1 MPLQRTAEF
10 PRTIQGALV
19 VQMADGEILSGH
31 LSDAMLAKFNLIDRT
46 EAYRRFTIAWHEFL
60 GIGYSDELTNAG
72 SMLRYLIEC
81 AICCD
86 DHTAFSPAEIRPGV
100 VLHWVEPNGVE
111 DQDLEADA
119 EAAAIVSAI
128 RRLLVRTPVP
138 AAGDPT

>member
-1 MPLQRTAEF
+1 
-10 PRTIQGALV
+10 
-19 VQMADGEILSGH
+19 MADGEILSGH
-31 LSDAMLAKFNLIDRT
+31 LDDAMLAKFNLIDRA

-60 GIGYSDELTNAG
+60 GIGDSDELADAG
-72 SMLRYLIEC
+72 SMLRYLVEC
-81 AICCD
+81 AICYD
-86 DHTAFSPAEIRPGV
+86 DHTAFSPVEIRPGV

-119 EAAAIVSAI
+119 EAGAIVSAI